1 MYENRNNKLSF
12 SNKNHNKHNKS
23 KSNECYINQNSKKNI
38 ILNQIL
44 NSVQINLKEK
54 NEKNKNKKKSFNS
67 TSNSN
72 RTSKNLS
79 PNNTI
84 KN

>member
-1 MYENRNNKLSF
+1 MNYILIKIQ
-12 SNKNHNKHNKS
+12 KKHYF
-23 KSNECYINQNSKKNI
+23 KSNFKFCLNKCKKKKI
-38 ILNQIL
+38 KI
-44 NSVQINLKEK
+44 
-54 NEKNKNKKKSFNS
+54 KKSFNS

-72 RTSKNLS
+72 RTSKTLS